1 MLSFTNLALRRGPNL
16 LFEDVSF
23 VIHRDKKVG
32 LIGANGA
39 GKTSLFKMITGELDV
54 EDGYLDYPQDLR
66 ISYLAQEVV
75 GTDQRAVEYVLEGD
89 KQLIQIQQQIK
100 SAEANEQ
107 FDKLGELH
115 EIFNSLDGHSA
126 LSKAEQ
132 LMVGLGFT
140 QDDLDKTVKD
150 FSGGWRVR
158 LNLARTL
165 MQPSDLL
172 LLDEPTNHLDLDAI
186 VWLSDWIKSFKGA
199 LLLISHDREF
209 LDECVNTIAHIS
221 KQSIELYTGN
231 YSQFEEVKALRLAE
245 VAASYKKQQ
254 RQIEHM
260 QDFVRRFK
268 AKATKAKQAQS
279 RVKALERMEVIA
291 PAHVDSP
298 FHFSIPQSEK
308 ISDPLLTLDRANLG
322 YSEKVLSSVNISLH
336 PGDRIGL
343 LGPNGAGKTT
353 TVEILEGY
361 RVANSGQVRVLG
373 FDPATKGATAQKWRN
388 QIGIVLQATNDAA
401 DLSVIE
407 TISHFANYYENPR
420 DVKQVIE
427 EVGLEEKVGAK
438 VRQLSGGQRRRL
450 DVALGIIGSPE
461 LLFLDE
467 PTTGFDPEARRSFWE
482 LIRTL
487 KSEGTTILLTTH
499 YLDEAQALA
508 DRVGVINEGVI
519 IEIATPDTL
528 GGRNN
533 APAKVTWLEN
543 GVTQELLTKN
553 PTEEVLKLSQRF
565 NNQIPELQVL
575 RPNLEEIYLR
585 MIGELK

>member
-1 MLSFTNLALRRGPNL
+1 MNTSAAIEVRGLSKKYGNKVAVNSIDLTVERG
-16 LFEDVSF
+16 
-23 VIHRDKKVG
+23 
-32 LIGANGA
+32 
-39 GKTSLFKMITGELDV
+39 
-54 EDGYLDYPQDLR
+54 
-66 ISYLAQEVV
+66 
-75 GTDQRAVEYVLEGD
+75 
-89 KQLIQIQQQIK
+89 
-100 SAEANEQ
+100 
-107 FDKLGELH
+107 
-115 EIFNSLDGHSA
+115 EIFA
-126 LSKAEQ
+126 
-132 LMVGLGFT
+132 
-140 QDDLDKTVKD
+140 
-150 FSGGWRVR
+150 
-158 LNLARTL
+158 
-165 MQPSDLL
+165 
-172 LLDEPTNHLDLDAI
+172 
-186 VWLSDWIKSFKGA
+186 
-199 LLLISHDREF
+199 
-209 LDECVNTIAHIS
+209 
-221 KQSIELYTGN
+221 
-231 YSQFEEVKALRLAE
+231 
-245 VAASYKKQQ
+245 
-254 RQIEHM
+254 
-260 QDFVRRFK
+260 
-268 AKATKAKQAQS
+268 
-279 RVKALERMEVIA
+279 
-291 PAHVDSP
+291 
-298 FHFSIPQSEK
+298 
-308 ISDPLLTLDRANLG
+308 
-322 YSEKVLSSVNISLH
+322 
-336 PGDRIGL
+336 L

-373 FDPATKGATAQKWRN
+373 FDPATKGALAQKWRN
-388 QIGIVLQATNDAA
+388 QIGIVLQSTNDAA
-401 DLSVIE
+401 DLSVLE
-407 TISHFANYYENPR
+407 TISHFANYYEKPR
-420 DVKQVIE
+420 DVKQVIK
-427 EVGLEEKVGAK
+427 EVGLEEKVNAK
-438 VRQLSGGQRRRL
+438 VRELSGGQRRRL

>member
-1 MLSFTNLALRRGPNL
+1 MNTSAAIEVRGLSKKYGNKVAVNSIDLTVERG
-16 LFEDVSF
+16 
-23 VIHRDKKVG
+23 
-32 LIGANGA
+32 
-39 GKTSLFKMITGELDV
+39 
-54 EDGYLDYPQDLR
+54 
-66 ISYLAQEVV
+66 
-75 GTDQRAVEYVLEGD
+75 
-89 KQLIQIQQQIK
+89 
-100 SAEANEQ
+100 
-107 FDKLGELH
+107 
-115 EIFNSLDGHSA
+115 EIFA
-126 LSKAEQ
+126 
-132 LMVGLGFT
+132 
-140 QDDLDKTVKD
+140 
-150 FSGGWRVR
+150 
-158 LNLARTL
+158 
-165 MQPSDLL
+165 
-172 LLDEPTNHLDLDAI
+172 
-186 VWLSDWIKSFKGA
+186 
-199 LLLISHDREF
+199 
-209 LDECVNTIAHIS
+209 
-221 KQSIELYTGN
+221 
-231 YSQFEEVKALRLAE
+231 
-245 VAASYKKQQ
+245 
-254 RQIEHM
+254 
-260 QDFVRRFK
+260 
-268 AKATKAKQAQS
+268 
-279 RVKALERMEVIA
+279 
-291 PAHVDSP
+291 
-298 FHFSIPQSEK
+298 
-308 ISDPLLTLDRANLG
+308 
-322 YSEKVLSSVNISLH
+322 
-336 PGDRIGL
+336 L

-361 RVANSGQVRVLG
+361 RVANSGQIRVLG
-373 FDPATKGATAQKWRN
+373 FDPATKGSLAQKWRN
-388 QIGIVLQATNDAA
+388 QIGIVLQSTNDAA
-401 DLSVIE
+401 DLSVLE

-427 EVGLEEKVGAK
+427 EVGLEEKVNAK
-438 VRQLSGGQRRRL
+438 VRELSGGQRRRL